1 MHQSAVRREL
11 ARGAPGVGED
21 GEWAYRVGAG
31 VEHHG
36 MRTAV
41 MLEGAVVRVVAA
53 VATGEIDLGQADVGA
68 VEEDRG
74 VVVRDRRVHG
84 RDSGVVQQ
92 ELPCACAP

>member
-1 MHQSAVRREL
+1 LHHGAVRREL

-21 GEWAYRVGAG
+21 RERAYRVVEG

-53 VATGEIDLGQADVGA
+53 VSTGEIDLGQADVGA

-84 RDSGVVQQ
+84 
-92 ELPCACAP
+92 